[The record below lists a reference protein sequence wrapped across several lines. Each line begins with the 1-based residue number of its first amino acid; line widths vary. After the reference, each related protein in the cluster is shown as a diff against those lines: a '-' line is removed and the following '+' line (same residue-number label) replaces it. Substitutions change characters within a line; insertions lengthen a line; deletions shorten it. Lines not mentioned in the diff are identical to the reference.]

1 MRTTA
6 VRRRAFP
13 LLLLALA
20 TTVAACQSGDL
31 SSTNA
36 DISTRE
42 AVLGLGENLVD
53 VREENA
59 MLQAQIDS
67 IRGVV
72 AYQDSILRML
82 AGAAGLQM
90 RPQSAPMQ

>member
-1 MRTTA
+1 MHMTA
-6 VRRRAFP
+6 VRRRAVP
-13 LLLLALA
+13 LLVLALG
-20 TTVAACQSGDL
+20 TSLAACQGGNI

-42 AVLGLGENLVD
+42 AVLDLGQNLVD

-67 IRGVV
+67 IRGIV
-72 AYQDSILRML
+72 AYQDSIVRML

>member
-1 MRTTA
+1 MGTTA
-6 VRRRAFP
+6 VRRRALP

-20 TTVAACQSGDL
+20 TTAAACQGGNL
-31 SSTNA
+31 PSTND

-42 AVLGLGENLVD
+42 AVLDLGQNLVD

-72 AYQDSILRML
+72 AYQDTILRML
-82 AGAAGLQM
+82 AGAAGLPM
-90 RPQSAPMQ
+90 RPQSAPVQ